1 MGGVLLLERIIELL
15 TTEEGI
21 RTIFEQFEQFGILAG
36 FLLIILEAFVPI
48 LPLFAIVILN
58 INSYGILVGFLT
70 SYTAS
75 VTGSFLVFLVVRFFF
90 RDTAQRYIHKRE
102 KLEQLLRFVDERGF
116 TFAFILLALPF
127 TPTSVVNVIAALSN
141 MRARVYMLILVVAK
155 FIMIATMSLV
165 GYDIIGFFGSPA
177 RLVTS
182 IVLLV
187 VLYLFSKWYQRYL
200 NKKMNK

>member
-1 MGGVLLLERIIELL
+1 MERIIELL
-15 TTEEGI
+15 TTEEGM

-36 FLLIILEAFVPI
+36 FFLIILEAFLPI
-48 LPLFAIVILN
+48 LPLFVIVILN
-58 INSYGILVGFLT
+58 INSYGIVVGFLT
-70 SYTAS
+70 SYAAS
-75 VTGSFLVFLVVRFFF
+75 VTGSFLVFLVVRFLF
-90 RDTAQRYIHKRE
+90 RDTAQRYIHRRE
-102 KLEQLLRFVDERGF
+102 KLERLLRFVDDRGF
-116 TFAFILLALPF
+116 TFAFIMLALPF

-141 MRARVYMLILVVAK
+141 MRARVYLLILVVAK
-155 FIMIATMSLV
+155 LIMISSMSLV

-200 NKKMNK
+200 NKKMKK

>member
-1 MGGVLLLERIIELL
+1 MERIISLL

-36 FLLIILEAFVPI
+36 FFLIILEAFLPI
-48 LPLFAIVILN
+48 LPLFVIVILN
-58 INSYGILVGFLT
+58 INSYGIVVGFLT
-70 SYTAS
+70 SYLAS
-75 VTGSFLVFLVVRFFF
+75 VTGSFLVFLVVRFLF
-90 RDTAQRYIHKRE
+90 RDRAQRYIHRRE
-102 KLEQLLRFVDERGF
+102 KLERLLRFVDERGF
-116 TFAFILLALPF
+116 TFAFIMLALPF

-141 MRARVYMLILVVAK
+141 MRARVYLLILVVAK
-155 FIMIATMSLV
+155 FIMIASMSLV

-177 RLVTS
+177 RLITS
-182 IVLLV
+182 GVLLV

>member
-1 MGGVLLLERIIELL
+1 MERIIELL

-36 FLLIILEAFVPI
+36 FFLIILEAFLPI
-48 LPLFAIVILN
+48 LPLFVIVILN
-58 INSYGILVGFLT
+58 INSYGIVVGFLT

-75 VTGSFLVFLVVRFFF
+75 VTGSFLVFLVVRFLF
-90 RDTAQRYIHKRE
+90 RDTAQRYIHRRE
-102 KLEQLLRFVDERGF
+102 KLERLLKFVDDRGF
-116 TFAFILLALPF
+116 TFAFIMLALPF

-141 MRARVYMLILVVAK
+141 MKARVYLLILVVAK
-155 FIMIATMSLV
+155 FIMIASMSLV

>member
-1 MGGVLLLERIIELL
+1 MEDIIQLL

-21 RTIFEQFEQFGILAG
+21 RSIFERFEQFGIFAG
-36 FLLIILEAFVPI
+36 FFLVILESFVPV

-58 INSYGILVGFLT
+58 INSYGFILGFLI

-75 VTGSFLVFLVVRFFF
+75 VTGSYLVFLVVRFLF
-90 RDTAQRYIHKRE
+90 RNPAQRYIHSKE
-102 KLEQLLRFVDERGF
+102 KLERMLRFVDERGF

-141 MRARVYMLILVVAK
+141 MKAKVYLLILLVAK
-155 FIMIATMSLV
+155 VIMIGSMALV
-165 GYDIIGFFGSPA
+165 GYDITEFFNSPV
-177 RLVTS
+177 RLVVS
-182 IVLLV
+182 SVLLV

-200 NKKMNK
+200 NKKLKK

>member
-1 MGGVLLLERIIELL
+1 MEDIIQLL

-21 RTIFEQFEQFGILAG
+21 QSIFERFEQFGIFAG
-36 FLLIILEAFVPI
+36 FFLVILESFVPV

-58 INSYGILVGFLT
+58 INSYGFILGFLI

-75 VTGSFLVFLVVRFFF
+75 VTGSYLVFLVVRFLF
-90 RDTAQRYIHKRE
+90 RNPAQRYIHSKE
-102 KLEQLLRFVDERGF
+102 KLERMLRFVDERGF

-141 MRARVYMLILVVAK
+141 MKSKVYLLILLVAK
-155 FIMIATMSLV
+155 VIMIGSMALV
-165 GYDIIGFFGSPA
+165 GYDITEFFNSPV
-177 RLVTS
+177 RLVVS
-182 IVLLV
+182 SVLLV

-200 NKKMNK
+200 NKKLKK

>member
-1 MGGVLLLERIIELL
+1 MEDIIQLL

-21 RTIFEQFEQFGILAG
+21 RSIFERFEQFGIFAG
-36 FLLIILEAFVPI
+36 FFLVILESFVPV

-58 INSYGILVGFLT
+58 INSYGFILGFLI

-75 VTGSFLVFLVVRFFF
+75 VTGSYLVFLVVRFLF
-90 RDTAQRYIHKRE
+90 RNPAQRYIHSKE
-102 KLEQLLRFVDERGF
+102 KLERMLRFVDERGF

-141 MRARVYMLILVVAK
+141 MKAKVYLLILLVAK
-155 FIMIATMSLV
+155 VIMIGSMALV
-165 GYDIIGFFGSPA
+165 GYDITEFFNSPV
-177 RLVTS
+177 RLVFS
-182 IVLLV
+182 SVLLV

-200 NKKMNK
+200 NKKLKK

>member
-1 MGGVLLLERIIELL
+1 MERIIELL
-15 TTEEGI
+15 TTEEGV

-36 FLLIILEAFVPI
+36 FFLIILEAFLPI
-48 LPLFAIVILN
+48 LPLFVIVILN

-75 VTGSFLVFLVVRFFF
+75 VTGSFLVFMVVRFLF
-90 RDTAQRYIHKRE
+90 RNTAQRYIHSRE
-102 KLEQLLRFVDERGF
+102 KLERLLHFVDERGF
-116 TFAFILLALPF
+116 TFAFIMLALPF

-141 MRARVYMLILVVAK
+141 MRARVYLLILVVAK
-155 FIMIATMSLV
+155 FIMIASMSLV

>member
-1 MGGVLLLERIIELL
+1 MDRIIELL
-15 TTEEGI
+15 TTEEGV

-36 FLLIILEAFVPI
+36 FFLIILEAFLPI
-48 LPLFAIVILN
+48 LPLFVIVILN

-75 VTGSFLVFLVVRFFF
+75 VTGSFLVFMVVRFLF
-90 RDTAQRYIHKRE
+90 RNTAQRYIHRRE
-102 KLEQLLRFVDERGF
+102 KLERLLHFVDERGF
-116 TFAFILLALPF
+116 TFAFIMLALPF

-141 MRARVYMLILVVAK
+141 MRARVYLLILVVAK
-155 FIMIATMSLV
+155 FIMIASMSLV
-165 GYDIIGFFGSPA
+165 GYDIIGFFGSPG
-177 RLVTS
+177 RLITS
-182 IVLLV
+182 GILLV